1 MDIYELVNKYAE
13 VGYSEEDAI
22 PKVAQDIV
30 LLKIGKSKY
39 SKNITVK
46 GGVVMHNISK
56 DIRRATR
63 DMDIDFIKYSLED
76 KSIRNFI
83 KELNNTDDG
92 IKIKITGKIE
102 PLHHQDY
109 DGKRVYITLTD
120 KNHYSISSKLDIGVH
135 KYFDIKQDEYYF
147 DFNIIDES
155 VSLLINSKEQIIIE
169 KLKSLL
175 KFGITST
182 RFKDIFDFYYLINN
196 ENLNKDKLLKYIDIL
211 IFQDENMRGEI
222 MDINILITNIGRIRN
237 KITELNKNVSTKQ
250 KEINENNRSISENE
264 KKIRTTKNNNTI
276 KNCLSK
282 NASLSKK
289 SYIK

>member
-1 MDIYELVNKYAE
+1 MDIYEAVNKYIKS
-13 VGYSEEDAI
+13 GYSEDDAI

-30 LLKIGKSKY
+30 LLKIGNSKY

-56 DIRRATR
+56 DMRRATR

-76 KSIRNFI
+76 KSIREFI
-83 KELNNTDDG
+83 KELNNTDDD

-109 DGKRVYITLTD
+109 DGKRVYVQLTD
-120 KNHYSISSKLDIGVH
+120 KNKYSISSKLDIGVH
-135 KYFDIKQDEYYF
+135 KYFDIKQDEYCF
-147 DFNIIDES
+147 DLSIIDES
-155 VSLLINSKEQIIIE
+155 ISLLVNSKEQIIVE

-211 IFQDENMRGEI
+211 VFQDDKMRENTLDDLTNRLS
-222 MDINILITNIGRIRN
+222 NIL
-237 KITELNKNVSTKQ
+237 
-250 KEINENNRSISENE
+250 NNRRFQARLNTANNNWLEVPISEVISNVLDYF
-264 KKIRTTKNNNTI
+264 NNLVMVTN
-276 KNCLSK
+276 
-282 NASLSKK
+282 
-289 SYIK
+289 

>member
-1 MDIYELVNKYAE
+1 MDIYEAVNKYIQS
-13 VGYSEEDAI
+13 GYSENDAI
-22 PKVAQDIV
+22 PKVAQDII
-30 LLKIGKSKY
+30 LLKIGNSKY

-56 DIRRATR
+56 DMRRATR

-109 DGKRVYITLTD
+109 DGKRVYIQLTD
-120 KNHYSISSKLDIGVH
+120 KNKYSISSKLDIGVH
-135 KYFDIKQDEYYF
+135 KYFNIEQDEYYF
-147 DFNIIDES
+147 DFNIIEQS
-155 VSLLINSKEQIIIE
+155 ISLLINSKEQIIVE

-196 ENLNKDKLLKYIDIL
+196 EDLNKDKLIKYIDIL
-211 IFQDENMRGEI
+211 IFQDENMREKELTEI
-222 MDINILITNIGRIRN
+222 HTRLTNILNNSRFQLRLSTADNNWLEIPIKDVTSNILEYFGGLVKVTN
-237 KITELNKNVSTKQ
+237 
-250 KEINENNRSISENE
+250 
-264 KKIRTTKNNNTI
+264 
-276 KNCLSK
+276 
-282 NASLSKK
+282 
-289 SYIK
+289 

>member
-1 MDIYELVNKYAE
+1 MDIYKAVNKYISA
-13 VGYSEEDAI
+13 GYSEDDAI

-30 LLKIGKSKY
+30 LLKIGNSKY

-56 DIRRATR
+56 DMRRATR

-76 KSIRNFI
+76 KSILNFI

-92 IKIKITGKIE
+92 VKIKVTGKIE

-109 DGKRVYITLTD
+109 DGKRVYIQLTD
-120 KNHYSISSKLDIGVH
+120 SHRYSISSKLDIGVH
-135 KYFDIKQDEYYF
+135 KYFDMEQDEYYF

-155 VSLLINSKEQIIIE
+155 VSLLINSKEQIIVE

-196 ENLNKDKLLKYIDIL
+196 ESLDKDKLIKYIDIL
-211 IFQDENMRGEI
+211 IFQDENMRENELK
-222 MDINILITNIGRIRN
+222 DIHIRLTNILNNNRFQSRINTANNNWLEIPIKDVIDNVLEYFDNLVKITN
-237 KITELNKNVSTKQ
+237 
-250 KEINENNRSISENE
+250 
-264 KKIRTTKNNNTI
+264 
-276 KNCLSK
+276 
-282 NASLSKK
+282 
-289 SYIK
+289 

>member
-1 MDIYELVNKYAE
+1 MDIYEAVNKYIQA
-13 VGYSEEDAI
+13 GYSEDDAI

-30 LLKIGKSKY
+30 LLIIGNSKY

-56 DIRRATR
+56 DMRRATR

-76 KSIRNFI
+76 KSIREFI
-83 KELNNTDDG
+83 KELNNTNDG

-109 DGKRVYITLTD
+109 DGKRVYIQLTD
-120 KNHYSISSKLDIGVH
+120 KNKYSISSKLDIGVH
-135 KYFDIKQDEYYF
+135 KYFNIEQDKYFF
-147 DFNIIDES
+147 DFSIIDKS
-155 VSLLINSKEQIIIE
+155 VSLLINSKEQIIAE

-196 ENLNKDKLLKYIDIL
+196 ENIDKDKLIKY
-211 IFQDENMRGEI
+211 
-222 MDINILITNIGRIRN
+222 INILIFEDEGMKEKSIEDMNKRLSSILNNSRFKSRIN
-237 KITELNKNVSTKQ
+237 TA
-250 KEINENNRSISENE
+250 
-264 KKIRTTKNNNTI
+264 NNNWLEI
-276 KNCLSK
+276 PIEDVIGNVL
-282 NASLSKK
+282 NYFDSLEK
-289 SYIK
+289 IAL

>member
-1 MDIYELVNKYAE
+1 MLILVYLRGDIMINIYYTDSDNGNTKLVKDYIKGSWINMISP
-13 VGYSEEDAI
+13 SEEEIKEVCDN
-22 PKVAQDIV
+22 
-30 LLKIGKSKY
+30 L
-39 SKNITVK
+39 NI
-46 GGVVMHNISK
+46 K
-56 DIRRATR
+56 D
-63 DMDIDFIKYSLED
+63 DFIKYSLED

-147 DFNIIDES
+147 DFNIIEES
-155 VSLLINSKEQIIIE
+155 VSLLINSKEQIMVE

-196 ENLNKDKLLKYIDIL
+196 EVLNKDKLIKYIDIL
-211 IFQDENMRGEI
+211 IFQDKNMRENTLK
-222 MDINILITNIGRIRN
+222 DIHIRLTNILNNHRFQSRIN
-237 KITELNKNVSTKQ
+237 TA
-250 KEINENNRSISENE
+250 
-264 KKIRTTKNNNTI
+264 NNNWLEIPIKDVTDSVLDYFDGLVTI
-276 KNCLSK
+276 KR
-282 NASLSKK
+282 
-289 SYIK
+289 

>member
-13 VGYSEEDAI
+13 AGYSEDDAI

-135 KYFDIKQDEYYF
+135 KYFDMKQDEYYF

-175 KFGITST
+175 K
-182 RFKDIFDFYYLINN
+182 
-196 ENLNKDKLLKYIDIL
+196 YIDIL
-211 IFQDENMRGEI
+211 IFQDENMRENSLE
-222 MDINILITNIGRIRN
+222 DVNRRLTNILNNSRFQSRIN
-237 KITELNKNVSTKQ
+237 TA
-250 KEINENNRSISENE
+250 
-264 KKIRTTKNNNTI
+264 NNNWLEIPIKDVIDSVLGYFGGLTTI
-276 KNCLSK
+276 INK
-282 NASLSKK
+282 
-289 SYIK
+289 

>member
-1 MDIYELVNKYAE
+1 MNIYEAVNKYMI
-13 VGYSEEDAI
+13 VGYSEDDAI
-22 PKVAQDIV
+22 QKVAQDIV
-30 LLKIGKSKY
+30 LLKIGNSKY
-39 SKNITVK
+39 SKNITIK

-109 DGKRVYITLTD
+109 DGKRVHIQLTD
-120 KNHYSISSKLDIGVH
+120 SYHYSISSKLDIGVH
-135 KYFDIKQDEYYF
+135 KYFDIEQNEYYF

-155 VSLLINSKEQIIIE
+155 VSLLINSKEQIIVE

-196 ENLNKDKLLKYIDIL
+196 ENLDKDKLIKYIDIL
-211 IFQDENMRGEI
+211 IFQDNSMREKELK
-222 MDINILITNIGRIRN
+222 DIYIRLTNILTNSRFKSRI
-237 KITELNKNVSTKQ
+237 STA
-250 KEINENNRSISENE
+250 
-264 KKIRTTKNNNTI
+264 NNNWLEI
-276 KNCLSK
+276 PISDVLSNVLEYFDGLVK
-282 NASLSKK
+282 IMN
-289 SYIK
+289 

>member
-1 MDIYELVNKYAE
+1 MDIYEAVNKYIK
-13 VGYSEEDAI
+13 VGYSENDAI

-30 LLKIGKSKY
+30 LLKIGNSRY

-56 DIRRATR
+56 DMRRATR

-76 KSIRNFI
+76 KSIRDFI
-83 KELNNTDDG
+83 KKLNNTNDG

-109 DGKRVYITLTD
+109 DGKRVYIELTD
-120 KNHYSISSKLDIGVH
+120 RHHYLISSKLDIGVH
-135 KYFDIKQDEYYF
+135 KYFDMEQDEYYF
-147 DFNIIDES
+147 DFNIINEG
-155 VSLLINSKEQIIIE
+155 VSLLINSKEQIMVE

-196 ENLNKDKLLKYIDIL
+196 ESLDEDKLIKYIEIL
-211 IFQDENMRGEI
+211 IFQDENMREHTLE
-222 MDINILITNIGRIRN
+222 DIAKRLTNIL
-237 KITELNKNVSTKQ
+237 
-250 KEINENNRSISENE
+250 NNRRFQSRIS
-264 KKIRTTKNNNTI
+264 TANNNWLEVPI
-276 KNCLSK
+276 KDVIDNVLDYFDG
-282 NASLSKK
+282 L
-289 SYIK
+289 IKVTN